1 MKISF
6 ARVGFFILFSA
17 LVLALSAC
25 VANPAINAVEKPAE
39 KSANQGDD
47 PNYDKDGK
55 LKSTP
60 VKVRQTE
67 RGVQISSEERVLFDT
82 GRSDIKGDGAIFVER
97 VATILK
103 TKTEANV
110 LIEGHTDN
118 VGGAALNQQLST
130 RRADAVKDALVKQ
143 GVALARIKSQG
154 FGVTKPVAD
163 NASAVGRQANRRTDI
178 IVLGETEAN
187 LTRPATVATGSTAAS
202 PSASPTAS
210 LDLAD
215 QLSSGLDK
223 FLKNA
228 GEFIKNVFGSK
239 SE

>member
-1 MKISF
+1 MKISLF
-6 ARVGFFILFSA
+6 KLSSFILFSA
-17 LVLALSAC
+17 LALSAC
-25 VANPAINAVEKPAE
+25 VTNPAITAVE

-55 LKSTP
+55 LKSAQ
-60 VKVRQTE
+60 VKVVKVSQTQ
-67 RGVQISSEERVLFDT
+67 RGVQITSDERVLFET
-82 GRSDIKGDGAIFVER
+82 GRSDIKGEGVVFVER
-97 VATILK
+97 VATMLK
-103 TKTEANV
+103 TKTQANV
-110 LIEGHTDN
+110 IIEGHTDN

-130 RRADAVKDALVKQ
+130 RRADAVKEALVKQ
-143 GVALARIKSQG
+143 GVAVARIKSQG

-163 NASAVGRQANRRTDI
+163 NASAEGRQANRRTDI

-187 LTRPATVATGSTAAS
+187 LTRPASGAAGG
-202 PSASPTAS
+202 AGANQAAS

>member
-1 MKISF
+1 MKIRLF
-6 ARVGFFILFSA
+6 KLALFVLFSA
-17 LVLALSAC
+17 LALIAC
-25 VANPAINAVEKPAE
+25 VTNPVVNAVE

-55 LKSTP
+55 LKSAQ
-60 VKVRQTE
+60 VKVVKVSQTQ
-67 RGVQISSEERVLFDT
+67 RGVQITSDERVLFET
-82 GRSDIKGDGAIFVER
+82 GRSDIKGEGVVFVER

-103 TKTEANV
+103 TKTQANV
-110 LIEGHTDN
+110 IIEGHTDN

-130 RRADAVKDALVKQ
+130 RRADAVKEALVKQ
-143 GVALARIKSQG
+143 GVAISRIKSQG
-154 FGVTKPVAD
+154 FGVIKPVAD
-163 NASAVGRQANRRTDI
+163 NASAEGRQANRRTDI

-187 LTRPATVATGSTAAS
+187 LTR
-202 PSASPTAS
+202 SASGAAGGAGANQAAS